1 MIKLSALVCVQG
13 EEPLLADCLRRLAFC
28 DEIVLVADRATPR
41 LQEIARR
48 CDATLIAGIF
58 PLESQRKSA
67 GAEACGGDW
76 ILEIEADELVGS
88 ALAWEIRASLQM
100 RPRGDWFEIP
110 MANHVGETMVR
121 RGWGTPLAAVRA
133 PRLYRRGV
141 KHWRAERRAGA
152 PQLSGAPAG
161 ALKGALRRQ
170 VAGDVG
176 GLMERLNRLS
186 AQRAEDLADAGQVGG
201 LGGGLAVGL
210 GDAFGA
216 YVLRGGWREG
226 RLGLTAALMAGLYP
240 VLVRLRTREILDAR
254 KQADAVPAAA
264 PQLLRLGVR

>member
-13 EEPLLADCLRRLAFC
+13 EEPLLAESLRRLAFC

-41 LQEIARR
+41 LQELARR
-48 CDATLIAGIF
+48 HNATVVAGIF
-58 PLESQRKSA
+58 PLEAQRKTV
-67 GAEACGGDW
+67 GAQACRGDW
-76 ILEIEADELVGS
+76 ILEIEPDEQVDP

-100 RPRGDWFEIP
+100 RPKGDWFDIP
-110 MANHVGETMVR
+110 MANHVGETPVR
-121 RGWGTPLAAVRA
+121 WGWGTPLAAVRA

-141 KHWRAERRAGA
+141 KHWGAERRGSA

-161 ALKGALRRQ
+161 SLKGTLRRQ
-170 VAGDVG
+170 LAGDVG

-186 AQRAEDLADAGQVGG
+186 ARRAEDLADAGDVGG
-201 LGGGLAVGL
+201 PAAGLAVGL
-210 GDAFGA
+210 GEALVA

-240 VLVRLRTREILDAR
+240 VLVRLRVREILDAR
-254 KQADAVPAAA
+254 READRAPAPA
-264 PQLLRLGVR
+264 PQLLKVGVR